1 MKWVGEEI
9 KKKDKRSEREID
21 GLMGDE
27 IRGNGGEGN

>member
-9 KKKDKRSEREID
+9 KKDKRSEREID

-27 IRGNGGEGN
+27 IRGNGGEGK